1 MMDFSGRIAL
11 ITGASQGI
19 GKEIALKFAEK
30 GADVALC
37 DVQEEKVKETADLC
51 REKGVTSSYYICD
64 VSSEESV
71 RETVNKVL
79 DNFSKIDILVNNAGV
94 TRDGLLMK
102 MSEQDWDLVLKV
114 NLKGTFNFTKTL
126 SRIMMKQ
133 RKGCIVNIASIIGI
147 IGNVGQANY
156 SASKA
161 GVIGLTK
168 SSAKELAK
176 RNIRVNAVA
185 PGFIKTAMT
194 EKIPED
200 IASRMKEQIPLGYFG
215 EPGCVADAVLFLCSE
230 YSSYITGQV
239 LVVDGGMVM

>member
-1 MMDFSGRIAL
+1 MDFSGNVAL
-11 ITGASQGI
+11 ITGAGQGI
-19 GKEIALKFAEK
+19 GRDLALKFAEN
-30 GADVALC
+30 GADIAVC
-37 DVQEEKVKETADLC
+37 DVQEDKVSETAALC
-51 REKGVTSSYYICD
+51 AAKGVKANSYVCD
-64 VSSEESV
+64 VRDFASV
-71 RETVNKVL
+71 TDTMNKVL
-79 DNFSKIDILVNNAGV
+79 DNFNKIDILINNAGV

-102 MSEQDWDLVLKV
+102 MSEQDWDFVLSV
-114 NLKGTFNFTKTL
+114 NLKGSFNFTKAV

-133 RKGCIVNIASIIGI
+133 RKGAIVNIASIIGI

-168 SSAKELAK
+168 TSAKELAK

-194 EKIPED
+194 ERIPED
-200 IASRMKEQIPLGYFG
+200 IAGKMKEQIPLGYFG
-215 EPGCVADAVLFLCSE
+215 EPANVADAVMFLASE